1 MNQSRLAS
9 GIEAI
14 ANTAFGFTIQ
24 VSAQYGLFVFFDVQ
38 ITTAQFWSFS
48 AAMTVLSV
56 ARGYMI
62 RRLWNMEWWKRFKRK
77 GQDQMIKRITLDHQ
91 ALAGMR
97 PLSLEEQREL
107 LLRLRLRPEISDV
120 AQDLGSSGRTP
131 DGQVAVG
138 SLPTGGTY
146 GHFEG

>member
-9 GIEAI
+9 GIEAV

-24 VSAQYGLFVFFDVQ
+24 VAAQYGLFVFFDVQ
-38 ITTAQFWSFS
+38 ITTAQFWTFS
-48 AAMTVLSV
+48 AAMTLLSV

-77 GQDQMIKRITLDHQ
+77 GQDQKIKRITLSPE
-91 ALAGMR
+91 ALLAMR

-107 LLRLRLRPEISDV
+107 LLRLRLRQETKHV
-120 AQDLGSSGRTP
+120 AEDMGDAGRTP
-131 DGQVAVG
+131 DGTLAVG
-138 SLPTGGTY
+138 PLQSSRPA
-146 GHFEG
+146 

>member
-9 GIEAI
+9 SIEAV

-24 VSAQYGLFVFFDVQ
+24 VAAQYGLFVFFDVQ
-38 ITTAQFWSFS
+38 ITTAQFWWFTSI
-48 AAMTVLSV
+48 MTVLSV

-77 GQDQMIKRITLDHQ
+77 GQDQKIKRITLSPE
-91 ALAGMR
+91 ALLGMR

-107 LLRLRLRPEISDV
+107 LLRLRNVYTGADNHV
-120 AQDLGSSGRTP
+120 AQGMGDAGRASDGSM
-131 DGQVAVG
+131 AVG
-138 SLPTGGTY
+138 PLPQAPGQG
-146 GHFEG
+146 

>member
-9 GIEAI
+9 GIEAV

-24 VSAQYGLFVFFDVQ
+24 VAAQYGLFVFFDVK
-38 ITTAQFWSFS
+38 ITTAQFWTFS

-62 RRLWNMEWWKRFKRK
+62 RRLWNMEWWKTFKRK
-77 GQDQMIKRITLDHQ
+77 GQDEKIKRITLDHQ

-107 LLRLRLRPEISDV
+107 LLRLRQRPEIKHV
-120 AQDLGSSGRTP
+120 AQG
-131 DGQVAVG
+131 VG
-138 SLPTGGTY
+138 NA
-146 GHFEG
+146 

>member
-9 GIEAI
+9 GIEAV

-24 VSAQYGLFVFFDVQ
+24 VSAQYALFVLFDVP
-38 ITTAQFWSFS
+38 ITTAQFWWFTSI
-48 AAMTVLSV
+48 MTALSV
-56 ARGYMI
+56 MRGYMI

-77 GQDQMIKRITLDHQ
+77 GQDAEIKRITLDHM

-107 LLRLRLRPEISDV
+107 LLRLRYQVEANHV
-120 AQDLGSSGRTP
+120 AQGMGDEGRASDGTLAMGTLPPASGSR
-131 DGQVAVG
+131 
-138 SLPTGGTY
+138 
-146 GHFEG
+146 

>member
-9 GIEAI
+9 GIEAV

-24 VSAQYGLFVFFDVQ
+24 VAAQYGLFVFFDVE
-38 ITTAQFWSFS
+38 ITTSQFWLFS
-48 AAMTVLSV
+48 GAMTVLSV

-77 GQDQMIKRITLDHQ
+77 GQDQKIKRITLDHQ

-97 PLSLEEQREL
+97 PLSLEEQQEL
-107 LLRLRLRPEISDV
+107 LLRLRQNLETKHV
-120 AQDLGSSGRTP
+120 AKDMGDTRRTS

-138 SLPTGGTY
+138 TLPTR
-146 GHFEG
+146 

>member
-1 MNQSRLAS
+1 VNQSRLAS

-14 ANTAFGFTIQ
+14 ANTVFGFTIQ

-38 ITTAQFWSFS
+38 ITTGEFWLFS
-48 AAMTVLSV
+48 GAMTVLSV

-77 GQDQMIKRITLDHQ
+77 GQDQMIKRRTLDPI

-107 LLRLRLRPEISDV
+107 LLRLRNREDSPHV
-120 AQDLGSSGRTP
+120 AKDLGDTGRAS
-131 DGQVAVG
+131 DGTLAVG
-138 SLPTGGTY
+138 SLSNPGPANS
-146 GHFEG
+146 